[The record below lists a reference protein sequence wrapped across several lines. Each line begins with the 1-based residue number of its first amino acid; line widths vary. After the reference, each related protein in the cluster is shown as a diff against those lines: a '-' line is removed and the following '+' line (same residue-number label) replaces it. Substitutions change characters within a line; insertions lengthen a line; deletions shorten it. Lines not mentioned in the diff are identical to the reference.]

1 MCVSCKGY
9 ILYIY
14 IYCILYLLYILY
26 THSYGLLMLSV
37 TSLKGN
43 IVKALPYF
51 LSPPDAYMNLLFG
64 RFLAIL

>member
-1 MCVSCKGY
+1 
-9 ILYIY
+9 
-14 IYCILYLLYILY
+14 
-26 THSYGLLMLSV
+26 MLSV